1 MKKFRGI
8 SLPELLLVVAL
19 FSLFLIIPYQIMKS
33 GLLIG
38 WRTESR
44 EDVGLQLRKAYFSF
58 MEWIPLSLTK
68 RISSTIPVF
77 VLIEVLYPGLM
88 H

>member
-44 EDVGLQLRKAYFSF
+44 EDVGLQLRKAYFSL
-58 MEWIPLSLTK
+58 EKDL
-68 RISSTIPVF
+68 
-77 VLIEVLYPGLM
+77 LYRLLDLPYLKNI
-88 H
+88 HTFHV